1 MPAMPIPYSY
11 SLTHAQR
18 GKAILAAHPNN
29 QLLSI
34 AMSELRRW
42 CRTCEALPRS
52 CTLAHQITMPESSQ
66 PVSQSALSDVFR
78 GECNGTAVAIKSI
91 RLHMDDVAAVKKVH

>member
-1 MPAMPIPYSY
+1 MPAMPIPYY
-11 SLTHAQR
+11 CTHAQLA
-18 GKAILAAHPNN
+18 KAILAAHPNN
-29 QLLSI
+29 KLLSI
-34 AMSELRRW
+34 AMKELRRW

-52 CTLAHQITMPESSQ
+52 CTLAHQIKMPESNQ

-91 RLHMDDVAAVKKVH
+91 RLHMDDVAAVKKVR

>member
-1 MPAMPIPYSY
+1 MPATIIPYSCFF
-11 SLTHAQR
+11 THSQL
-18 GKAILAAHPNN
+18 GKAILAAHPDN

-34 AMSELRRW
+34 AMKELRRW
-42 CRTCEALPRS
+42 CRTREALPRS
-52 CTLAHQITMPESSQ
+52 CTLAHQIKMPESKQ

-91 RLHMDDVAAVKKVH
+91 RLHMDDVAAVKKVR